1 MTEQDKAFMRRAIER
16 SAKTSWV
23 DKAGG
28 VFGTVIVAKHGH
40 VRRSPVRSFRSLL
53 SSASSLLP
61 LTPLKTRAD
70 V

>member
-1 MTEQDKAFMRRAIER
+1 MTEQDQACMRRAIAR

-28 VFGTVIVAKHGH
+28 VFGTVMVDTHGH
-40 VRRSPVRSFRSLL
+40 VRPSPVRSFRWLL

>member
-16 SAKTSWV
+16 SAKTAWV

-28 VFGTVIVAKHGH
+28 VFGTVMVATHGH
-40 VRRSPVRSFRSLL
+40 VRPSPVRAFRWLR
-53 SSASSLLP
+53 SSASSRLP